1 MRLYLAAG
9 MKVLLEVLAVFGC
22 MRVAAKPLINLCG
35 DLAGSMDEDE
45 IISAEVDVFYD
56 YTIPVDIGPDGLDA
70 ASNGTAGLPAELSS
84 DVTAQ
89 LTGDGATSTIASIVD
104 YLNSTLGIDVVTSLG
119 TLVTIVAIIVLTRIA
134 ACMVD
139 RALIVH
145 VPRVTA
151 NAKVGL
157 DLETEAT
164 FRTIIRR
171 LLVAA
176 IYIIGLI
183 MIVSQ
188 IPVLNR
194 LAVTLLAGAGVAGL
208 AIGFAAKDSL
218 SNVISGIFLAVFHP
232 FRVGDYIDFNGEYS
246 QVEDLTLRHTTIKTW
261 DGRRIFVPN
270 SIMGNQPIVN
280 WSIVDPVITWRVDFG
295 IGYTAD
301 IDRAR
306 EIIFDVA
313 KRHPLVLKN
322 REIAVRVTELGD
334 FAVNL
339 RLSVDVPT
347 RDVAYTTGCEIRE
360 AVKKRFDREGIE
372 IPYPYRNLVIQN
384 PGDLPSQNLADEA
397 PKEDQAS

>member
-1 MRLYLAAG
+1 
-9 MKVLLEVLAVFGC
+9 
-22 MRVAAKPLINLCG
+22 
-35 DLAGSMDEDE
+35 MDEDE
-45 IISAEVDVFYD
+45 IISSEVDVFYD
-56 YTIPVDIGPDGLDA
+56 YTIPTDIGPDGLDA
-70 ASNGTAGLPAELSS
+70 ASNGSNLTTGLPAELSP
-84 DVTAQ
+84 DVTSQ
-89 LTGDGATSTIASIVD
+89 LTGDGATSTLTSIID
-104 YLNSTLGIDVVTSLG
+104 YLNSTLGIDLVSVLG
-119 TLVTIVAIIVLTRIA
+119 TLVTIVAIIVLTVLA
-134 ACMVD
+134 ARMVD
-139 RALIVH
+139 RALTVH
-145 VPRVTA
+145 IPRVTA

-157 DLETEAT
+157 DFETEAT

-183 MIVSQ
+183 MIVYQ

-232 FRVGDYIDFNGEYS
+232 IRVGDYIDFNGEYS

-306 EIIFDVA
+306 EIILDVA

-339 RLSVDVPT
+339 RLSVDVPK

-360 AVKKRFDREGIE
+360 AVKKRFDKEGIE
-372 IPYPYRNLVIQN
+372 IPYPYSNLIIQN
-384 PGDLPSQNLADEA
+384 PGDLPLQKGGLADEV
-397 PKEDQAS
+397 PKRDQAS

>member
-1 MRLYLAAG
+1 
-9 MKVLLEVLAVFGC
+9 
-22 MRVAAKPLINLCG
+22 
-35 DLAGSMDEDE
+35 
-45 IISAEVDVFYD
+45 
-56 YTIPVDIGPDGLDA
+56 
-70 ASNGTAGLPAELSS
+70 
-84 DVTAQ
+84 
-89 LTGDGATSTIASIVD
+89 
-104 YLNSTLGIDVVTSLG
+104 
-119 TLVTIVAIIVLTRIA
+119 
-134 ACMVD
+134 MVD
-139 RALIVH
+139 RAITVH
-145 VPRVTA
+145 IPKVTA

-164 FRTIIRR
+164 FRTIVRR

-183 MIVSQ
+183 MIVYQ

-232 FRVGDYIDFNGEYS
+232 IKVSDYIDFNGEYS
-246 QVEDLTLRHTTIKTW
+246 QVEDLTLRHTTLKTW
-261 DGRRIFVPN
+261 DSRRIFVAN

-295 IGYTAD
+295 IGYTED

-306 EIIFDVA
+306 EIILDVA

-322 REIAVRVTELGD
+322 HEIAVRVTELGD

-347 RDVAYTTGCEIRE
+347 RDVAFTTGCEIRE
-360 AVKKRFDREGIE
+360 AVKKRFDKEGIE
-372 IPYPYRNLVIQN
+372 IPYPYSNLIIQN
-384 PGDLPSQNLADEA
+384 LRDLPSQKGGSGRRSAEEGSGLLRPSRPPLSFLDGIHPHLGENFISSPLPIIIVLAAGVGKIARSWIRAFE
-397 PKEDQAS
+397 QGG

>member
-1 MRLYLAAG
+1 
-9 MKVLLEVLAVFGC
+9 
-22 MRVAAKPLINLCG
+22 
-35 DLAGSMDEDE
+35 MDEDE
-45 IISAEVDVFYD
+45 VVSAEEGVFYD
-56 YTIPVDIGPDGLDA
+56 YTIPNDFGPDGLDA
-70 ASNGTAGLPAELSS
+70 ASNGTTSLPAELSS
-84 DVTAQ
+84 DVSAQ
-89 LTGDGATSTIASIVD
+89 LTGDGATSTSVQIVD
-104 YLNSTLGIDVVTSLG
+104 YLNSTLGIDLVSVLG
-119 TLVTIVAIIVLTRIA
+119 TFVTIVAIIVLTRLA
-134 ACMVD
+134 ARMVD
-139 RALIVH
+139 RALTVYI
-145 VPRVTA
+145 PRMTA
-151 NAKVGL
+151 NSKVGL
-157 DLETEAT
+157 DFETEAT

-183 MIVSQ
+183 MIVYQ

-218 SNVISGIFLAVFHP
+218 SNVVSGIFLAVFHP

-295 IGYTAD
+295 IGYSSD
-301 IDRAR
+301 IDKAR
-306 EIIFDVA
+306 EIILDVA

-339 RLSVDVPT
+339 RLSVDVPK
-347 RDVAYTTGCEIRE
+347 RDVAYSTGCEIRE
-360 AVKKRFDREGIE
+360 AVKKRFDKEGIE
-372 IPYPYRNLVIQN
+372 MPYPYSNIIIQN
-384 PGDLPSQNLADEA
+384 PEDLPSQKGSPAAEV
-397 PKEDQAS
+397 PKRDQAF

>member
-1 MRLYLAAG
+1 MRA
-9 MKVLLEVLAVFGC
+9 
-22 MRVAAKPLINLCG
+22 AAKPLINLYCE
-35 DLAGSMDEDE
+35 LINSMDEDE

-70 ASNGTAGLPAELSS
+70 ASNGSNLTMGLPAELSPDIS
-84 DVTAQ
+84 AQ
-89 LTGDGATSTIASIVD
+89 LTGDGATSSLSQMVD
-104 YLNSTLGIDVVTSLG
+104 YLNSTLGIDVVSVLG
-119 TLVTIVAIIVLTRIA
+119 TLVTIVAIIVLTVLA
-134 ACMVD
+134 ARMVD
-139 RALIVH
+139 RAFTVH

-157 DLETEAT
+157 DFETEAT

-183 MIVSQ
+183 MIIYQ

-232 FRVGDYIDFNGEYS
+232 IRVGDYIDFNGEYS

-306 EIIFDVA
+306 ETILDVA

-347 RDVAYTTGCEIRE
+347 RDVAFTTSCEIRE
-360 AVKKRFDREGIE
+360 AVKKKFDREGIE
-372 IPYPYRNLVIQN
+372 IPYPYSNLIIQN
-384 PGDLPSQNLADEA
+384 PEDLPSKKGGQADEV
-397 PKEDQAS
+397 PKRDQAS